1 VCTTNRLDDLD
12 AASLRRFN
20 HKMGFDY
27 LTAVGNLL
35 FYDLFLGPLT
45 NDASEPATR
54 EKVKQIRNLA
64 PGDFKVVRDRYS
76 FYPKDDIN
84 HRLLIE
90 ALEKEAALK
99 IHFNQRR
106 QIGFK

>member
-1 VCTTNRLDDLD
+1 
-12 AASLRRFN
+12 
-20 HKMGFDY
+20 MGFDY
-27 LTAVGNLL
+27 LTAVGNIL

-45 NDASEPATR
+45 NDALAPAPR

-76 FYPKDDIN
+76 FYPREDIN

-99 IHFNQRR
+99 VHRNQRKH
-106 QIGFK
+106 IGFK